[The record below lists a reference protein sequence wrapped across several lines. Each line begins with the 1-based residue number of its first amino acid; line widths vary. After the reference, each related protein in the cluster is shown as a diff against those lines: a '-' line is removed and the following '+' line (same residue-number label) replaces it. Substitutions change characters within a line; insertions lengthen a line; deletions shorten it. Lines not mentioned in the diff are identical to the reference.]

1 MPAMPALWWLRP
13 VSSACRVAEQ
23 IAVVWKRLYLS
34 PPAASFSAAG
44 VAQGPPKALDAP
56 KPQSSISTI
65 STLGA
70 PSGGRNCSIGVLTM
84 SGVLGVVRNEP
95 CRHRVAHREMRAGF
109 VVWSASLPFPF
120 L

>member
-1 MPAMPALWWLRP
+1 MPALWWLRP

-23 IAVVWKRLYLS
+23 MAVVWKRLYLS

-56 KPQSSISTI
+56 KPASSISTI

-84 SGVLGVVRNEP
+84 SGSLASYGMNRAGTVLRIGRCERGLLSGVV
-95 CRHRVAHREMRAGF
+95 M
-109 VVWSASLPFPF
+109 PFPF